1 MLFLNDADVTHIFK
15 DKGKL
20 NTIMKNRQIAHV
32 PFLFFFE
39 IQNLLVRIA
48 MISELPV
55 IVENQRKKQCGQIRL
70 S

>member
-1 MLFLNDADVTHIFK
+1 MLFLNDADVTHISK
-15 DKGKL
+15 NKGKL
-20 NTIMKNRQIAHV
+20 NTIMKNYQITHV

-55 IVENQRKKQCGQIRL
+55 IVENQRKKR
-70 S
+70 